1 MDQESLLIRRAISG
15 DEAALR
21 ALWTRHA
28 PHIDVV
34 VRRLVGSDPDLA
46 ADIAQEVWIQI
57 FRALP
62 SYRGDSQFG
71 TWAHRI
77 AVNRTLNALR
87 KTRRLANLETEVQ
100 EDSAAVEP
108 DHERSFLAQSIEEA
122 AAKLSPGARA
132 VFMLHDVEGY
142 THEEIA
148 TELGITSGGSKSQL
162 FKARAKLR
170 TLLAHLIDG
179 SDVRLSSKE
188 SENVAPV

>member
-1 MDQESLLIRRAISG
+1 MAMDHLTIRRAIEG
-15 DEAALR
+15 DER
-21 ALWTRHA
+21 AMRLLWEEHA
-28 PHIDVV
+28 PHVDAV

-62 SYRGDSQFG
+62 AYRGEAQFS

-87 KTRRLANLETEVQ
+87 RTRRLAALETGIE
-100 EDSAAVEP
+100 EDSASVEA
-108 DHERSFLAQSIEEA
+108 DDGERNFIAASIEEA
-122 AAKLSPGARA
+122 LKRLPAGART
-132 VFMLHDVEGY
+132 VFLLHDVEGY

-148 TELGITSGGSKSQL
+148 GELGITTGGSKSQL

-170 TLLAHLIDG
+170 GLLAHLVDAPLGTG
-179 SDVRLSSKE
+179 S
-188 SENVAPV
+188 AHATPVC